1 MATKPQSKSRLGVVG
16 AITAL
21 GLLAISFVGGWEGL
35 RTTSYRDAVG
45 IWTVCYGETKGV
57 TRGVKYTKEECE
69 NMFIESGLKR
79 HEAGMRKCLIDPDA
93 IPTKSYV
100 AFLSLTYNIGTGGFC
115 KSSVRRLINAGE
127 IKAACYRLMVYNRAG
142 GRVLKGLTRRRTAEK
157 KLCLEGVKEGI

>member
-1 MATKPQSKSRLGVVG
+1 MATQSKSRLGVAG

-21 GLLAISFVGGWEGL
+21 GALAVAFVGGWEGL
-35 RTTSYRDAVG
+35 RLKAYKDPIG

-57 TRGVKYTKEECE
+57 RAGMQYTKAECE
-69 NMFIESGLKR
+69 NMFVESGLKR
-79 HEAGMRKCLIDPDA
+79 HEAGMRKCLKDPDS

-115 KSSVRRLINAGE
+115 KSSVAKLINEGE
-127 IKAACYRLMVYNRAG
+127 IKAACYRLTAFNKAG
-142 GRVLKGLTRRRTAEK
+142 GRVLKGLVNRRAAEK